1 MKNKKKQ
8 KKTFYE
14 IMIKNRE
21 KEKKILL
28 SMMNNYNKNSKLKK
42 YSKTI
47 LFSLFC

>member
-14 IMIKNRE
+14 IMIKNKE

-28 SMMNNYNKNSKLKK
+28 SMMNNYDKNSKLK
-42 YSKTI
+42 
-47 LFSLFC
+47 

>member
-1 MKNKKKQ
+1 MKNKTKQ

-28 SMMNNYNKNSKLKK
+28 SMMNNYDKNSKLK
-42 YSKTI
+42 
-47 LFSLFC
+47 